1 MLTISDQQIST
12 SLKVKKDSFTR
23 HLELESFFLLIKGD
37 DETYSNFRKR
47 QIIENSINKIV
58 KAGLINLEISWSNN
72 EKWLDFVSK
81 IKFQYPHINLGSA
94 SIVNKKSID
103 DSLKI
108 GLKYSM
114 MKYWDRDLYNYA
126 KENKHL
132 LIPGIKNVEQLQEAI
147 NCNCKIIK
155 IYPIKSKDELI
166 DPLDYKDIVFIAAGG
181 LSIQDIDMH
190 KELGYKAIVVGEK
203 GIKEGKLD
211 ETIIALLKKINQYR

>member
-155 IYPIKSKDELI
+155 IYPIKSKDKSI
-166 DPLDYKDIVFIAAGG
+166 NPFDYKDIVFIAAGG

-190 KELGYKAIVVGEK
+190 KELGYKGIIVGEK

-211 ETIIALLKKINQYR
+211 TAIMALRKKINQYH

>member
-72 EKWLDFVSK
+72 EKWLDFVSNIK
-81 IKFQYPHINLGSA
+81 IQYPHINLGSA

-155 IYPIKSKDELI
+155 IYPIKSKDKSI
-166 DPLDYKDIVFIAAGG
+166 NPLDYKDIVFIAAGG

-211 ETIIALLKKINQYR
+211 TAIIALLKKINQYH

>member
-37 DETYSNFRKR
+37 DESYSNFRKR

-155 IYPIKSKDELI
+155 IYPIKSKDKSI
-166 DPLDYKDIVFIAAGG
+166 NPFDYKDIVFIAAGG

-190 KELGYKAIVVGEK
+190 KELGYKGIIVGEK

-211 ETIIALLKKINQYR
+211 TAIMALLKKN